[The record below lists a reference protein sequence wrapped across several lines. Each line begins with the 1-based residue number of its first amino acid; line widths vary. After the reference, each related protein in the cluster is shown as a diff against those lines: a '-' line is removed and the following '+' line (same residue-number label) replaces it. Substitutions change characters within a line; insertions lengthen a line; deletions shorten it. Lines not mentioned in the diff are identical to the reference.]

1 MKLNKKKRL
10 KAMGFLGGVLSPF
23 NSNITTV
30 EEVEDIFKYNLSDKL
45 SVFKLFDKY
54 IKGDLTSSPLGCF
67 LTIAVLERY
76 LLNADESFAD
86 ALHELVFGDILEDP
100 HHFMKLLLEY
110 AIEISINQKI
120 DDNKKGIYNY
130 KVNEML

>member
-1 MKLNKKKRL
+1 MKLNKNKRL

-23 NSNITTV
+23 NSNITTA
-30 EEVEDIFKYNLSDKL
+30 EESEDIFKCNFPDK
-45 SVFKLFDKY
+45 SSIFKLFDKY
-54 IKGDLTSSPLGCF
+54 IKSDLASSPLGCF
-67 LTIAVLERY
+67 LTIAVLEKY
-76 LLNADESFAD
+76 LLNADESFED

-120 DDNKKGIYNY
+120 DDNKKVIYNY

>member
-1 MKLNKKKRL
+1 MW
-10 KAMGFLGGVLSPF
+10 FLGGVLSPF

-54 IKGDLTSSPLGCF
+54 IKSDLTSSPLGCF

>member
-1 MKLNKKKRL
+1 MW
-10 KAMGFLGGVLSPF
+10 FLGGVLSPF

>member
-10 KAMGFLGGVLSPF
+10 KAMWFLGGVLSPF

>member
-1 MKLNKKKRL
+1 MW
-10 KAMGFLGGVLSPF
+10 FLGGVLSPF
-23 NSNITTV
+23 NSNITTI